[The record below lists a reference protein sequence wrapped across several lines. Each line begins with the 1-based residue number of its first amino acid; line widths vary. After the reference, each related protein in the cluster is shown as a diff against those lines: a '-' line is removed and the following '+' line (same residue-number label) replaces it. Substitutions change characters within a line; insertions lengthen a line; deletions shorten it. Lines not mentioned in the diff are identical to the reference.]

1 VGMKRFCIERER
13 VGRQLLLGLG
23 LWLASQA
30 LGCGGPEAS
39 SKPSSPSLK
48 GARIT
53 VGIIGDPALLTTVIP
68 QRGEWEASRGAA
80 CVVLETPVEP
90 SAPGGAQVLI
100 FRADRLGDLVDAGAL
115 SSLPESVV
123 QPPPAPVENERD
135 SDSRESS
142 TVPSEADALQFF
154 DVIPAFR
161 DQVAK
166 YGTDRLALPYG
177 GSALVLVYNRKAFER
192 EENREAAEADG
203 LVLAAPK
210 TWKDLDALA
219 RFFSGRDWNGD
230 GVKEHGI
237 ALAFGPD
244 PEGVGDATYL
254 AWAASLGQHRDHFS
268 LLFDADTM
276 TPRVTTPPFQEA
288 LEGLVALRG
297 TAPPG
302 AEGFDIDKARAAFRS
317 GSVAFLID
325 RAERAGLWGGSG
337 AKSIGVAALPGSE
350 RVYEPSREA
359 WEEAPKLNRPS
370 YLPYGG
376 GWLVGLATSVSGRER
391 DAAIDFIKYLA
402 SPETSNRV
410 RADRAFPMLPVR
422 ASQVSIGLTDPR
434 SAPGVEPR
442 LWTEAV
448 GATLLALRV
457 VPGLRIPGTDG
468 YLTDLSEGRVAAVK
482 GEPADAALKRIAA
495 AWIARTSA
503 LGAERQIWHYRR
515 SLNRLLTAPRP
526 PDRPSGGGQ

>member
-1 VGMKRFCIERER
+1 MKRFRIGGEKRTLW
-13 VGRQLLLGLG
+13 LLLVPS
-23 LWLASQA
+23 LWL
-30 LGCGGPEAS
+30 LGCGTSETS
-39 SKPSSPSLK
+39 SKTPAAPLLK
-48 GARIT
+48 GASIT
-53 VGIIGDPALLTTVIP
+53 VGVVGDPALRSTVVP
-68 QRGEWEASRGAA
+68 QRGEWEASRGAS
-80 CVVLETPVEP
+80 CTVLEAPVEP
-90 SAPGGAQVLI
+90 SATGGSHVLI

-115 SSLPESVV
+115 ATLPEALVR
-123 QPPPAPVENERD
+123 PPAAEVEGNSGGDTPEA
-135 SDSRESS
+135 
-142 TVPSEADALQFF
+142 VKPAPEADALQFS

-161 DQVAK
+161 DQVTK

-177 GSALVLVYNRKAFER
+177 GSALVLIYNRKAFER
-192 EENREAAEADG
+192 EENREAAKAAG
-203 LVLAAPK
+203 LTLSAPK
-210 TWKDLDALA
+210 TWKQLGDLA
-219 RFFSGRDWNGD
+219 RFFQGRDWNGD
-230 GVKEHGI
+230 GSKEHGI

-276 TPRVTTPPFQEA
+276 IPRLTTPPFVEA
-288 LEGLVALRG
+288 LEGLAALRG
-297 TAPPG
+297 AAPAG
-302 AEGFDIDKARAAFRS
+302 AETFGIDHARAAFRE

-325 RAERAGLWGGSG
+325 RAERAGLWGGRG
-337 AKSIGVAALPGSE
+337 AKSIGVAALPGSA

-359 WEEAPKLNRPS
+359 WEDAPKLNRPS

-376 GWLVGLATSVSGRER
+376 GWLVGLAASATGRER
-391 DAAIDFIKYLA
+391 EAAIDFITYLA

-457 VPGLRIPGTDG
+457 VPGLRIPQTDG
-468 YLTDLSEGRVAAVK
+468 YLADLSVGRVAAVK
-482 GEPADAALKRIAA
+482 GERADAALNKVAE
-495 AWIARTSA
+495 AWTARTNA
-503 LGAERQIWHYRR
+503 LGTDRQLWHYRR
-515 SLNRLLTAPRP
+515 SLNRLLTAPKP
-526 PDRPSGGGQ
+526 PDHPPSGGK